1 MSYLVADRFCAA
13 RSLRQGAVYPGEGS
27 ANPTGDVVDPL
38 IGVPPVEL
46 AALLAR

>member
-1 MSYLVADRFCAA
+1 LQIGSVRRVL
-13 RSLRQGAVYPGEGS
+13 LRQGAVYPGEGS
-27 ANPTGDVVDPL
+27 ANPPGDVVDPL